1 MQLWLREDI
10 YKDSNLSVYG
20 LSAYCAIRSL
30 IANEETTNLV
40 TTLEILSYQLTG
52 TLKSSRRF
60 YETLKIG
67 LDELIENKIITKV
80 EEYKKHYLIDC
91 KNLFITED
99 NQYFTIITFEE
110 MRKIFQIKNTNGFL
124 LLKYFVFLVDS
135 ISSSVDVY
143 LDAFQHKNRVVGK
156 MTFNYLMKVSG
167 LSKKSIIDYTKALE
181 NAELIY
187 INRSNDFLLNEENG
201 EISRLPNIYGRP
213 EDKPYIDKYAENQK
227 DYYGSYRKV
236 TSNIQNA
243 NSKRRLAQIY
253 LQIINGNEEKYSKEE
268 ISDVYAYV
276 LSENK
281 KYENL
286 AAKHNDDSYLEKIR
300 RVDVFDK
307 YSFIR
312 KNGDDIHD

>member
-20 LSAYCAIRSL
+20 LTTYCAIRSL
-30 IANEETTNLV
+30 IPNEEISTLV
-40 TTLEILSYQLTG
+40 VTLEILSYQLTG
-52 TLKSSRRF
+52 SLKSSRRF

-67 LDELIENKIITKV
+67 LDELIENKIITQV
-80 EEYKKHYLIDC
+80 EEYKKHYLLNC
-91 KNLFITED
+91 ENLFITED

-110 MRKIFQIKNTNGFL
+110 MRKIFQTENVNSFL
-124 LLKYFVFLVDS
+124 LLKYFIFLIDS
-135 ISSSVDVY
+135 ISSSIDVY

-167 LSKKSIIDYTKALE
+167 LSRKSIIDYTKVLE
-181 NAELIY
+181 NRELIY
-187 INRSNDFLLNEENG
+187 INRSDDFLLNEENG

-213 EDKPYIDKYAENQK
+213 EDKLYIDKYAENQK

-236 TSNIQNA
+236 ATNIQNA
-243 NSKRRLAQIY
+243 NTKRRLAQIY
-253 LQIINGNEEKYSKEE
+253 IQLLNGNGEKYSKEE

-276 LSENK
+276 ISENK

-286 AAKHNDDSYLEKIR
+286 AAKQNDDSYLEKIR
-300 RVDVFDK
+300 RVDIFDK
-307 YSFIR
+307 YNFIR
-312 KNGDDIHD
+312 KDVDDTHD

>member
-20 LSAYCAIRSL
+20 LATYCAIRSL
-30 IANEETTNLV
+30 ITNEEISNV
-40 TTLEILSYQLTG
+40 VITLEILSYQLTG

-67 LDELIENKIITKV
+67 LDELIENKIITQI

-99 NQYFTIITFEE
+99 NQFFTIITFEE
-110 MRKIFQIKNTNGFL
+110 MRKIFQIENANSFL
-124 LLKYFVFLVDS
+124 LLKYFVFLIDS
-135 ISSSVDVY
+135 ISSSIDVY

-156 MTFNYLMKVSG
+156 VTFNYLMKVCG
-167 LSKKSIIDYTKALE
+167 LSRKSIIDYTKLLE
-181 NAELIY
+181 NRELIY
-187 INRSNDFLLNEENG
+187 INRPNDFLLNEENG

-213 EDKPYIDKYAENQK
+213 EDKLYIDKYAENQK
-227 DYYGSYRKV
+227 DYYGSYHKV
-236 TSNIQNA
+236 ATNIQNA
-243 NSKRRLAQIY
+243 NTKRRLAQIY
-253 LQIINGNEEKYSKEE
+253 LQIINDNGEKYTKEE

-276 LSENK
+276 ISENK

-286 AAKHNDDSYLEKIR
+286 ANKYNDDSYLEKLR
-300 RVDVFDK
+300 RTDVFDK

-312 KNGDDIHD
+312 KDVDDTYD

>member
-30 IANEETTNLV
+30 ITNEETTNLV

-213 EDKPYIDKYAENQK
+213 EDKHI
-227 DYYGSYRKV
+227 
-236 TSNIQNA
+236 
-243 NSKRRLAQIY
+243 
-253 LQIINGNEEKYSKEE
+253 
-268 ISDVYAYV
+268 
-276 LSENK
+276 
-281 KYENL
+281 
-286 AAKHNDDSYLEKIR
+286 
-300 RVDVFDK
+300 
-307 YSFIR
+307 
-312 KNGDDIHD
+312 